1 MKIVSTYS
9 PDADTAYVAFGDS
22 RDVAETVV
30 PVEDLAI
37 DLDKNGRVVGIEFVT
52 ASRLLDKSALKEAER
67 DELLGVTEI
76 ARYLGKR
83 KQNVAQYYTVRDD
96 FPEPAAELPT
106 GRYWRRG
113 DIEAW
118 ATRFKREGRGF
129 EAAAKRAAAAEWLT
143 NRLAEGPCRVD
154 ELHEGALAAGV
165 SWTTVRRAA
174 HAIGIERQR
183 VGRKMEWDLPL
194 GHPLRR
200 ERSSQMERPRGK
212 GRSA

>member
-9 PDADTAYVAFGDS
+9 AEADTAYVAFGD
-22 RDVAETVV
+22 RREVAETIA

-37 DLDKNGRVVGIEFVT
+37 DLDRQGRLVGVEFVT
-52 ASRLLDKSALKEAER
+52 ASRLLDTSALEDAEL
-67 DELLGVTEI
+67 DELIGVTEI

-83 KQNVAQYYTVRDD
+83 KQNVAQHYASRDD

-118 ATRFKREGRGF
+118 ATRFKREERDF
-129 EAAAKRAAAAEWLT
+129 RAATRRAIAAEWLT
-143 NRLAEGPCRVD
+143 TCLAQGPRGVD
-154 ELHEGALAAGV
+154 ELREGATEEGV

-174 HAIGIERQR
+174 DEIGIEKHR
-183 VGRKMEWDLPL
+183 VGRKMEWELPF
-194 GHPLRR
+194 GHPWRR
-200 ERSSQMERPRGK
+200 KRS
-212 GRSA
+212 

>member
-9 PDADTAYVAFGDS
+9 PEADTAYVAFGDS
-22 RDVAETVV
+22 RDVAETVA

-37 DLDKNGRVVGIEFVT
+37 DLDHDGRVVGIEFVT
-52 ASRLLDKSALKEAER
+52 ASRLLDDSALKDTEL
-67 DELLGVTEI
+67 DELIGVTEI

-83 KQNVAQYYTVRDD
+83 KQNVAQHYASRDD

-118 ATRFKREGRGF
+118 AIRFKTQERDFQGS
-129 EAAAKRAAAAEWLT
+129 AKRAAAAQWLST
-143 NRLAEGPCRVD
+143 CLAEGPRAVD
-154 ELHEGALAAGV
+154 DLRKGATAAGL

-174 HAIGIERQR
+174 AAIGIKKHR
-183 VGRKMEWDLPL
+183 VGRRMEWELPFK
-194 GHPLRR
+194 HPRRR
-200 ERSSQMERPRGK
+200 ERSPQM
-212 GRSA
+212 